1 MILDLHVHSKYSKDS
16 RLEPEKI
23 LKLATAKGLGGI
35 AVTDH
40 NTVYGGLIARKVSKG
55 DLLVIVGS
63 EIKTERG
70 EVMGLFL
77 NEEIPERSFFDVVD
91 AIRDQG
97 GIVVLPHPFD
107 RLRRSSFLKIREECL
122 NFIDCIEVFNS
133 RCIRGEFNHL
143 AESFAALHNLPVT
156 AGSDAHLANEI
167 GLAGIMVN
175 ADEEEEVRKAILK
188 KEVRIFGRKS
198 SILNHGITK
207 VLKIWRH
214 LKDSGP

>member
-1 MILDLHVHSKYSKDS
+1 VILDLHVHSKYSKDS

-23 LKLATAKGLGGI
+23 LKLATARGLGGI
-35 AVTDH
+35 AITDH
-40 NTVYGGLIARKVSKG
+40 NTVYGGLIARKLSKG

-107 RLRRSSFLKIREECL
+107 RLRRSSLLKNKRGMPEFHRLHRGLQFEMHPWRIQS
-122 NFIDCIEVFNS
+122 S
-133 RCIRGEFNHL
+133 R
-143 AESFAALHNLPVT
+143 
-156 AGSDAHLANEI
+156 
-167 GLAGIMVN
+167 
-175 ADEEEEVRKAILK
+175 RKFCSSAQPSRNRWK
-188 KEVRIFGRKS
+188 RCAPRK
-198 SILNHGITK
+198 
-207 VLKIWRH
+207 
-214 LKDSGP
+214 